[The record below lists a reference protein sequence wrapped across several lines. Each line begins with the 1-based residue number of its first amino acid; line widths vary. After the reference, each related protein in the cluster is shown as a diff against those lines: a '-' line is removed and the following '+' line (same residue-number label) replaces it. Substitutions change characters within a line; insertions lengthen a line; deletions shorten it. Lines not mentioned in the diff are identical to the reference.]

1 MISFLHL
8 KFIIFVWFL
17 VAWKLRLHD
26 MAIFSV
32 KKYFSEKQKVSF
44 LWEVAS
50 SSNKSFFHFSFSM
63 ARKSPLL
70 HFRFCY
76 LSMLVQIVHIKA
88 IHVICWKTSWNTK
101 YSIPNSWFFD
111 GRNTKIYL
119 SFDYNIISQNAG
131 QLKSINV
138 YHCHFNFANTNVIF

>member
-44 LWEVAS
+44 LCEFAS
-50 SSNKSFFHFSFSM
+50 SSNKSFFHFSFYFF
-63 ARKSPLL
+63 SPGYFT
-70 HFRFCY
+70 FRFCY
-76 LSMLVQIVHIKA
+76 FCMLVQIVHIKA
-88 IHVICWKTSWNTK
+88 LHVICWKTSWNTK

-138 YHCHFNFANTNVIF
+138 YHGHFNFVNT